1 MRKRGLKHLML
12 VDLARNDLGRV
23 CEAGS
28 VEIVEMMTIERYS
41 KVMHIVSE
49 VKGKLRKDVDA
60 GEVVRATFPAGTV
73 SGAPKIQAIETIT
86 RLEKINRGFYA
97 GLVGY
102 MDANGSFD
110 SCITIRSALKKDEFL
125 YLQAGGGI
133 VYDSTAERELEETK
147 EKMRA
152 MALAAG
158 VEV

>member
-1 MRKRGLKHLML
+1 
-12 VDLARNDLGRV
+12 
-23 CEAGS
+23 
-28 VEIVEMMTIERYS
+28 
-41 KVMHIVSE
+41 VSE
-49 VKGKLRKDVDA
+49 VKGKLKDDVNAAD
-60 GEVVRATFPAGTV
+60 VIRATFPAGTV
-73 SGAPKIQAIETIT
+73 SGAPKIQAIKTIS

-102 MDANGSFD
+102 FDANGSLD
-110 SCITIRSALKKDEFL
+110 SCITIRSALKKDDFL